1 MHMEKITKIKHNNS
15 NSNRKNQTS
24 VLMVAVLIAVA
35 IAVVA
40 GPTLVIIIQEAHAT
54 TCTTKITCTGTDKGV
69 VCKATR
75 ICR

>member
-1 MHMEKITKIKHNNS
+1 MEKITKIKHNNG

-40 GPTLVIIIQEAHAT
+40 GPTLEIIIQEAHAT
-54 TCTTKITCTGTDKGV
+54 TCTTKITCYRYRQRGCLHSHKSL
-69 VCKATR
+69 
-75 ICR
+75 